1 MCVCVCG
8 VVCACAWVCVR
19 VHLCGYFPTEEDKKS
34 TIIIQVSTLI
44 RIAEL
49 QHISGMEEQVVLF
62 CGVESS
68 EKTMISL

>member
-1 MCVCVCG
+1 MCLLCVHVHGCVCL
-8 VVCACAWVCVR
+8 CVR

-34 TIIIQVSTLI
+34 TITIQVSTLI